1 MLSFSHSS
9 RLAGGG
15 RRGWPAGWPGGAG
28 ARGARAGGCGGP
40 ACRLFGLQLRRGL
53 GSGEGL
59 LLVHPGEGT
68 LSSSIHMFFVFF
80 PIAAVWIHAK
90 GTGTSAQ
97 LARPWR
103 PYYVSP
109 EPARYV
115 LAAGPELLQR
125 VRPGDTVEFRPPD
138 GI

>member
-1 MLSFSHSS
+1 VSGSKTVAVVLQSS
-9 RLAGGG
+9 GEVLVA
-15 RRGWPAGWPGGAG
+15 A
-28 ARGARAGGCGGP
+28 ARWCESP
-40 ACRLFGLQLRRGL
+40 VCRFLGLQLRRGL

-59 LLVHPGEGT
+59 LLVHPHEGT

-80 PIAAVWIHAK
+80 PIAAVWVNEQGK
-90 GTGTSAQ
+90 VTSTQ

-109 EPARYV
+109 APARYV
-115 LAAGPELLQR
+115 LEAEPGLLQR
-125 VRPGDTVEFRPPD
+125 VKPGDLVEFRPPD

>member
-1 MLSFSHSS
+1 MSGSKTVAVVLQSS
-9 RLAGGG
+9 GEVLVA
-15 RRGWPAGWPGGAG
+15 A
-28 ARGARAGGCGGP
+28 ARWCESP

-80 PIAAVWIHAK
+80 PIAAVWINAK
-90 GTGTSAQ
+90 GTVTSAQ

-115 LAAGPELLQR
+115 LEAGPELLQR
-125 VRPGDTVEFRPPD
+125 VRPGDTVEFRPPLMAFESSWQ
-138 GI
+138 